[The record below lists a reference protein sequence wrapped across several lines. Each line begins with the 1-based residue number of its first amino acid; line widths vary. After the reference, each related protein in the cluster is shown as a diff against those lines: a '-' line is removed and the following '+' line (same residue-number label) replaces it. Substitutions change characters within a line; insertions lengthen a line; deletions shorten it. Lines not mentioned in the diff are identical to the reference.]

1 MTNGRQRRSSI
12 FAGLLLILLGV
23 IFLLDRYDPALGLGH
38 LIRVYWPALLV
49 IWGIAK
55 LVDQLA
61 ARNAGEVRPPTLSGG
76 EAVLLLILAI
86 VLVVFGFRDWAR
98 EHFPDVDAS
107 MFGQPYSR
115 TQTVNPQT
123 ISAGAH
129 VTIEIPGGN
138 ITVHTAPGTDLSV
151 NANET
156 AHAGSESAAD
166 EELDHARVKVDRTA
180 DGYWI
185 HTVETGRR
193 GLVRV
198 DLDVE
203 VPKDVSVAATTR
215 YGDIQIA
222 GVTGNV
228 EAGTDGGDVEI
239 HNTGANVTA
248 SLQRGGARIDNVAGD
263 VEVKGRGNEIEIAD
277 VAGNATVQG
286 AFIDTI
292 RVRNVAK
299 VTRCISPWS
308 DLTAAQVT
316 GRVEVDSGDIALFDA
331 AGPVKIVAH
340 NKDIEVENVA
350 GALEINDSHGDIK
363 VAYSSQ
369 PRGDLNLTN
378 DGGEVDLA
386 LPARS
391 TFQMSALS
399 RSGSVDSD
407 FETPALRLANEGPD
421 ARLSGAFGEGGP
433 RITIVTSYGAIH
445 VRKSG

>member
-23 IFLLDRYDPALGLGH
+23 IFLLDRYEPALGLGH
-38 LIRVYWPALLV
+38 LARVYWPLLLV

-61 ARNAGEVRPPTLSGG
+61 ARHAGDARPPMLSGG
-76 EAVLLLILAI
+76 EAVLLVILAI
-86 VLVVFGFRDWAR
+86 VLCVFGFRDWAR

-115 TQTVNPQT
+115 TQTVSPQT

-138 ITVHTAPGTDLSV
+138 ITVHTVPGIDLSV

-156 AHAGSESAAD
+156 AHAGTESDAD
-166 EELDHARVKVDRTA
+166 EEMDRVQVKVDRTA
-180 DGYWI
+180 DGYWV
-185 HTVETGRR
+185 HTVGTRGR
-193 GLVRV
+193 GPVRV

-203 VPKDVSVAATTR
+203 VPKDVSIAANTR
-215 YGDIQIA
+215 YGDVQIA

-228 EAGTDGGDVEI
+228 EARSDGGDIEI
-239 HNTGANVTA
+239 HNVGANVSA
-248 SLQRGGARIDNVAGD
+248 ELQRGGARIDNVAGD
-263 VEVKGRGNEIEIAD
+263 VDVKGRGNEIEIAD
-277 VAGNATVQG
+277 VAGNATVEG

-299 VTRCISPWS
+299 IARYISPWS
-308 DLTAAQVT
+308 DLTATQVT
-316 GRVEVDSGDIALFDA
+316 GRLEVDSGDIALFDA

-350 GALEINDSHGDIK
+350 GALEITNSHGQ
-363 VAYSSQ
+363 VRVGYSSQ
-369 PRGDLNLTN
+369 PRGDLNVAN

-391 TFQMSALS
+391 NFQMSALS
-399 RSGSVDSD
+399 RYGSVDSD
-407 FETPALRLANEGPD
+407 FEAPALRLANEGPD
-421 ARLSGAFGEGGP
+421 ARLSGAFGAGGP
-433 RITIVTSYGAIH
+433 KITIVTSYGAIH
-445 VRKSG
+445 VRKSS